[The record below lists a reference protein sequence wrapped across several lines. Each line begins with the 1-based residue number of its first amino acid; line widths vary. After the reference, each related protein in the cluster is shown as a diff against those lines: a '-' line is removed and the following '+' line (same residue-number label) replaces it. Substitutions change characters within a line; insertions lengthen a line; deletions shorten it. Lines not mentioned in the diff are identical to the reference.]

1 MGIMKVKNVFFLFF
15 FFLLSLQQFTA
26 QQYALI
32 TQKDGKKYYNHTVVD
47 GNSIF
52 GLQQMYNCPVE
63 DILEANPGIERGL
76 NDGQLVLIPAEEKI
90 ILHTVQKQET
100 LYKISRMYAVPAD
113 TIIAKNPGCENGL
126 KVGQRL
132 KLENAVPLIQVDL
145 LSVSVEE
152 NTREVPKP
160 SEEVKSKFIV
170 SFKDSI
176 ISHVV
181 LPTETIH
188 TISKRFMIPVE
199 TLRSVNNLNSNK
211 LQTGQSIKIPLKKEK
226 IEKVKIREVPVKNR
240 TTKDSLLVFEKKEM
254 YNVALFLPFNLDSTT
269 SFNKSVVNAAFD
281 YYMGASLA
289 IDSLRKMG
297 FRANFYVYDYQ
308 AKNETIQQQLAKPEF
323 KTMDLIFA
331 PLQVAEAEI
340 VADWGRKNKVRVVL
354 SVNMPPKLLESNRY
368 VYALNPDNE
377 ILIRN
382 LAYHIYKKHDNQQI
396 VLIKGTKPDEDWMNQ
411 VFMNYFKE
419 FPAKNS
425 RPRVIEA
432 DWTNFKNF
440 ESLSAQTMFVFLSTD
455 KDKVIKILDKFKGNQ
470 TVSIFGLKE
479 WADWKEVNGTI
490 MNKYEFTYAS
500 PTHFDLRDPQVI
512 NFHKQYRRFYGADLT
527 KTACQGY
534 DAVLNVCSAF
544 FLDKELKKGLIN
556 SYQLNQIGKGNGI
569 QNEGGFVLKFQDFE
583 PKVDNQ

>member
-1 MGIMKVKNVFFLFF
+1 MKFKNVFFLFF
-15 FFLLSLQQFTA
+15 FFLLSLQQFAA

-100 LYKISRMYAVPAD
+100 LYKISRMYAVPVD

-145 LSVSVEE
+145 LSVNVEE

-254 YNVALFLPFNLDSTT
+254 YNVALFLPFNLDSTA

-289 IDSLRKMG
+289 IDSLRKM
-297 FRANFYVYDYQ
+297 
-308 AKNETIQQQLAKPEF
+308 
-323 KTMDLIFA
+323 
-331 PLQVAEAEI
+331 
-340 VADWGRKNKVRVVL
+340 
-354 SVNMPPKLLESNRY
+354 
-368 VYALNPDNE
+368 
-377 ILIRN
+377 
-382 LAYHIYKKHDNQQI
+382 
-396 VLIKGTKPDEDWMNQ
+396 
-411 VFMNYFKE
+411 
-419 FPAKNS
+419 
-425 RPRVIEA
+425 
-432 DWTNFKNF
+432 
-440 ESLSAQTMFVFLSTD
+440 
-455 KDKVIKILDKFKGNQ
+455 
-470 TVSIFGLKE
+470 
-479 WADWKEVNGTI
+479 
-490 MNKYEFTYAS
+490 
-500 PTHFDLRDPQVI
+500 
-512 NFHKQYRRFYGADLT
+512 
-527 KTACQGY
+527 
-534 DAVLNVCSAF
+534 
-544 FLDKELKKGLIN
+544 
-556 SYQLNQIGKGNGI
+556 
-569 QNEGGFVLKFQDFE
+569 
-583 PKVDNQ
+583 

>member
-1 MGIMKVKNVFFLFF
+1 MKVKNVFFLFF
-15 FFLLSLQQFTA
+15 FFLLSLQQFAA

-32 TQKDGKKYYNHTVVD
+32 TQKEGKKYYNHTVVD

-76 NDGQLVLIPAEEKI
+76 NDGQLVLIPANEKI

-100 LYKISRMYAVPAD
+100 LYKISRMYAVHVD
-113 TIIAKNPGCENGL
+113 TIISKNPGCENGL

-160 SEEVKSKFIV
+160 SEEVKSKFII

-176 ISHVV
+176 ISHLV

-188 TISKRFMIPVE
+188 SISKRFMIPVE
-199 TLRSVNNLNSNK
+199 TLRSLNNLNSNK

-226 IEKVKIREVPVKNR
+226 IEKVKIREVPIKNR

-254 YNVALFLPFNLDSTT
+254 YNVALFLPFNLDSTA

-289 IDSLRKMG
+289 IDSLRRMG
-297 FRANFYVYDYQ
+297 LRASFYVYDYQ

-323 KTMDLIFA
+323 KDMDLIFA
-331 PLQVAEAEI
+331 PLQLAEAEI

-382 LAYHIYKKHDNQQI
+382 LAYHIYQKHDNQQI

-419 FPAKNS
+419 FPTKNS

-432 DWTNFKNF
+432 DWANLKNF
-440 ESLSAQTMFVFLSTD
+440 ESLSAQTMFIFLSTD
-455 KDKVIKILDKFKGNQ
+455 KDKVLKLLDKYKENQ
-470 TVSIFGLKE
+470 TVSLFGLKE
-479 WADWKEVNGTI
+479 WADWKEVNGII

-512 NFHKQYRRFYGADLT
+512 NFHKLYRRSYNADLT
-527 KTACQGY
+527 KTACQGF
-534 DAVLNVCSAF
+534 DAVLNVCSTF
-544 FLDKELKKGLIN
+544 FLDIEMKKGLIN

>member
-15 FFLLSLQQFTA
+15 FFLLSLQQFAA
-26 QQYALI
+26 QKYALI
-32 TQKDGKKYYNHTVVD
+32 TQKEGKKYYNHTVVD

-76 NDGQLVLIPAEEKI
+76 NDGQLVLIPANEKI

-100 LYKISRMYAVPAD
+100 LYKISRMYAVHVD
-113 TIIAKNPGCENGL
+113 TIISKNPGCENGL

-181 LPTETIH
+181 LQTETIH
-188 TISKRFMIPVE
+188 TLSKRFMIPVE
-199 TLRSVNNLNSNK
+199 TLISLNNLNSNK

-226 IEKVKIREVPVKNR
+226 IEKVKIREVPIKNR

-254 YNVALFLPFNLDSTT
+254 YNVALFLPFNLDSTA

-289 IDSLRKMG
+289 IDSLRRMG
-297 FRANFYVYDYQ
+297 LRASFYVYDYQ
-308 AKNETIQQQLAKPEF
+308 AKNETIQQQLAKQEF
-323 KTMDLIFA
+323 KDMDLIFA

-382 LAYHIYKKHDNQQI
+382 LAYHIYQKHDNQQI

-419 FPAKNS
+419 FPTKNS

-432 DWTNFKNF
+432 DWANLKNF
-440 ESLSAQTMFVFLSTD
+440 ESLSAQTMFIFLSTD
-455 KDKVIKILDKFKGNQ
+455 KDKVLKLLDKYKENQ
-470 TVSIFGLKE
+470 TVSLFGLKE

-512 NFHKQYRRFYGADLT
+512 NFHKLYRRSYNADLT
-527 KTACQGY
+527 KTACQGF
-534 DAVLNVCSAF
+534 DAVLNVCSTF
-544 FLDKELKKGLIN
+544 FLDIEMKKGLIN

-583 PKVDNQ
+583 PKVDDQ

>member
-15 FFLLSLQQFTA
+15 FFLLSLQQFAA

-32 TQKDGKKYYNHTVVD
+32 TQKEGKKYYNHTVVD

-76 NDGQLVLIPAEEKI
+76 NDGQLVLIPANEKI

-100 LYKISRMYAVPAD
+100 LYKISRMYAVHVD
-113 TIIAKNPGCENGL
+113 TIISKNPGCENGL

-160 SEEVKSKFIV
+160 SEEVKSKFII

-176 ISHVV
+176 ISHLV

-188 TISKRFMIPVE
+188 SISKRFMIPVE
-199 TLRSVNNLNSNK
+199 TLRSLNNLNSNK

-226 IEKVKIREVPVKNR
+226 IEKVKIREVPIKNR

-254 YNVALFLPFNLDSTT
+254 YNVALFLPFNLDSTA

-289 IDSLRKMG
+289 IDSLRRMG
-297 FRANFYVYDYQ
+297 LRASFYVYDYQ

-323 KTMDLIFA
+323 KDMDLIFA
-331 PLQVAEAEI
+331 PLQLAEAEI

-382 LAYHIYKKHDNQQI
+382 LAYHIYQKHDNQQI

-419 FPAKNS
+419 FPTKNS

-432 DWTNFKNF
+432 DWANLKNF
-440 ESLSAQTMFVFLSTD
+440 ESLSAQTMFIFLSTD
-455 KDKVIKILDKFKGNQ
+455 KDKVLKLLDKYKENQ
-470 TVSIFGLKE
+470 TVSLFGLKE
-479 WADWKEVNGTI
+479 WADWKEVNGII

-512 NFHKQYRRFYGADLT
+512 NFHKLYRRSYNADLT
-527 KTACQGY
+527 KTACQGF
-534 DAVLNVCSAF
+534 DAVLNVCSTF
-544 FLDKELKKGLIN
+544 FLDIEMKKGLIN

>member
-1 MGIMKVKNVFFLFF
+1 
-15 FFLLSLQQFTA
+15 
-26 QQYALI
+26 
-32 TQKDGKKYYNHTVVD
+32 
-47 GNSIF
+47 
-52 GLQQMYNCPVE
+52 
-63 DILEANPGIERGL
+63 
-76 NDGQLVLIPAEEKI
+76 
-90 ILHTVQKQET
+90 
-100 LYKISRMYAVPAD
+100 MYAVPVD

-226 IEKVKIREVPVKNR
+226 VEKVKIREVPVKNR
-240 TTKDSLLVFEKKEM
+240 TTKDSLLVFEKKET
-254 YNVALFLPFNLDSTT
+254 YNIALFLPFNLDSTST
-269 SFNKSVVNAAFD
+269 YNKSVVNAAFD

-297 FRANFYVYDYQ
+297 LRANFYVYDYQ

-331 PLQVAEAEI
+331 PLQVTEAEI

-382 LAYHIYKKHDNQQI
+382 LAYHISID
-396 VLIKGTKPDEDWMNQ
+396 
-411 VFMNYFKE
+411 
-419 FPAKNS
+419 
-425 RPRVIEA
+425 
-432 DWTNFKNF
+432 
-440 ESLSAQTMFVFLSTD
+440 SLDCT
-455 KDKVIKILDKFKGNQ
+455 
-470 TVSIFGLKE
+470 
-479 WADWKEVNGTI
+479 
-490 MNKYEFTYAS
+490 
-500 PTHFDLRDPQVI
+500 
-512 NFHKQYRRFYGADLT
+512 
-527 KTACQGY
+527 
-534 DAVLNVCSAF
+534 F
-544 FLDKELKKGLIN
+544 FI
-556 SYQLNQIGKGNGI
+556 
-569 QNEGGFVLKFQDFE
+569 
-583 PKVDNQ
+583 

>member
-15 FFLLSLQQFTA
+15 LFFLSLQQFAA
-26 QQYALI
+26 QKYALI

-100 LYKISRMYAVPAD
+100 LYKISNMYAVPVD
-113 TIIAKNPGCENGL
+113 SIIAKNPGSESGL
-126 KVGQRL
+126 KIGQRL
-132 KLENAVPLIQVDL
+132 KLENAVPRIQVDL

-211 LQTGQSIKIPLKKEK
+211 VQTGQSIKIPLKKEK
-226 IEKVKIREVPVKNR
+226 VEKVKIREVPVKNR
-240 TTKDSLLVFEKKEM
+240 TSKDSLLVFEKKET
-254 YNVALFLPFNLDSTT
+254 YNIALFLPFNLDSTST
-269 SFNKSVVNAAFD
+269 YNKSVVNAAFD

-297 FRANFYVYDYQ
+297 LRANFYVYDYQ

-331 PLQVAEAEI
+331 PLQVTEAEI

-419 FPAKNS
+419 FPAKAS
-425 RPRVIEA
+425 RPRIIEA
-432 DWTNFKNF
+432 DYANFKNF

-455 KDKVIKILDKFKGNQ
+455 KDKVLKLLDKFKGNQ

-512 NFHKQYRRFYGADLT
+512 NFHKQFRRFYGADLT

-556 SYQLNQIGKGNGI
+556 SYQMNQIGKGNGI

>member
-1 MGIMKVKNVFFLFF
+1 MKVKNVFFLFF
-15 FFLLSLQQFTA
+15 FFLLSLQQFAA

-100 LYKISRMYAVPAD
+100 LYKISRMYAVPVD

-240 TTKDSLLVFEKKEM
+240 TSKDSLMVFEQKET
-254 YNVALFLPFNLDSTT
+254 YNVSLFLPFNVKRCLTT
-269 SFNKSVVNAAFD
+269 
-281 YYMGASLA
+281 
-289 IDSLRKMG
+289 
-297 FRANFYVYDYQ
+297 
-308 AKNETIQQQLAKPEF
+308 
-323 KTMDLIFA
+323 
-331 PLQVAEAEI
+331 
-340 VADWGRKNKVRVVL
+340 ADTSITL
-354 SVNMPPKLLESNRY
+354 TCT
-368 VYALNPDNE
+368 
-377 ILIRN
+377 IRN
-382 LAYHIYKKHDNQQI
+382 DIRIA
-396 VLIKGTKPDEDWMNQ
+396 
-411 VFMNYFKE
+411 
-419 FPAKNS
+419 
-425 RPRVIEA
+425 
-432 DWTNFKNF
+432 
-440 ESLSAQTMFVFLSTD
+440 
-455 KDKVIKILDKFKGNQ
+455 IL
-470 TVSIFGLKE
+470 
-479 WADWKEVNGTI
+479 
-490 MNKYEFTYAS
+490 
-500 PTHFDLRDPQVI
+500 P
-512 NFHKQYRRFYGADLT
+512 
-527 KTACQGY
+527 
-534 DAVLNVCSAF
+534 
-544 FLDKELKKGLIN
+544 
-556 SYQLNQIGKGNGI
+556 
-569 QNEGGFVLKFQDFE
+569 
-583 PKVDNQ
+583 